1 MTTMRRVSEIAGVSK
16 STVSRALKNPEM
28 VSKETRDRIYE
39 AVREVG
45 YKPNA
50 LAQHFNSGKS
60 NTIVVLVTDITN
72 AFYSRIIKGIELAA
86 QPLGYSVLLGD
97 ACDDENRERMY
108 ADMLHTSRADGLILL
123 HHRFPFDAD
132 WLQTGTTK
140 PIVSVC
146 IPPVEPYNYPHIVI
160 DNFAASREVALH
172 LIKLGHRKIAAIAG
186 QDNGQITKDRLGG
199 LKRVLQERGIAFN
212 NDWFIQGEYSKASG
226 ENAVEQ
232 LMQQD
237 DRPTALYC
245 FNDDIAIGAMKKLRS
260 LGLRVPEDVS
270 VVGFDNSEF
279 GEYVDPPLTTVN
291 QPALEMGKRGM
302 EVLFGLMNGHVVDD
316 CAQYKPY
323 ELIIRNSTAIACEN
337 DKKSA

>member
-1 MTTMRRVSEIAGVSK
+1 MRRVSEMAGVSK

-28 VSKETRDRIYE
+28 VSKETRDRIYD

-97 ACDDENRERMY
+97 ACDDENRESMY
-108 ADMLHTSRADGLILL
+108 AEMLHTSRADGLILL
-123 HHRFPFDAD
+123 HHRIPFDVE
-132 WLQTGTTK
+132 WLQSDK
-140 PIVSVC
+140 PRPIVSVC
-146 IPPVEPYNYPHIVI
+146 IPPVSPYQYPHIVI
-160 DNFAASREVALH
+160 DNFAASREVAQH

-186 QDNGQITKDRLGG
+186 QDKGQITSDRLGG
-199 LKRVLQERGIAFN
+199 LKRVMQEHSITFN
-212 NDWFIQGEYSKASG
+212 ENWFIQGDYTKVAG
-226 ENAVEQ
+226 EKAVEL
-232 LMQQD
+232 LMAD
-237 DRPTALYC
+237 IGERPTALFC
-245 FNDDIAIGAMKKLRS
+245 FNDDIAIGAMKKLRRM
-260 LGLRVPEDVS
+260 GIRVPEDVS

-279 GEYVDPPLTTVN
+279 CEYVEPPLTTVN

-302 EVLFGLMNGHVVDD
+302 EVLFGLMNGHAIDE

-323 ELIIRNSTAIACEN
+323 ELVLRGSTARAA
-337 DKKSA
+337 KK